1 MTRPRWPGCFFM
13 SISRQDVEK
22 VALLARLQLSD
33 AELATMT
40 DQLVQ
45 IVAYVDQLGE
55 VDTEGIEPMAHA
67 IEMTNVFRSDEVAA
81 SLPRE
86 EALASAPHHD
96 ERGYLVPAVLG
107 E

>member
-1 MTRPRWPGCFFM
+1 M
-13 SISRQDVEK
+13 SISRQDIEK
-22 VALLARLQLSD
+22 VALLARLQLTE

-40 DQLVQ
+40 EQLAQ
-45 IVAYVDQLGE
+45 IVGYVDQLAE
-55 VDTEGIEPMAHA
+55 VNTDGVEPMAHA
-67 IEMTNVFRSDEVAA
+67 VEVTNVFRDDAVAE

-86 EALASAPHHD
+86 EALANAPHRD

>member
-1 MTRPRWPGCFFM
+1 M
-13 SISRQDVEK
+13 SISRQDIEK
-22 VALLARLQLSD
+22 VALLARLQLTE

-40 DQLVQ
+40 EQLAQ
-45 IVAYVDQLGE
+45 IVGYVDQFAE
-55 VDTEGIEPMAHA
+55 VNTDGVEPMAHA
-67 IEMTNVFRSDEVAA
+67 VELTNVFAEDQVEP

-86 EALASAPHHD
+86 KALANAPRHN